1 MSKTIVEADSKIY
14 MEIQMARIIKVITL
28 KKNKLWFTLLGV
40 QYGINRSAEYNK

>member
-28 KKNKLWFTLLGV
+28 KKNKIVVYAIGCAVWNK
-40 QYGINRSAEYNK
+40 QISGI